1 LEDVIL
7 PEDKKR
13 AILKILD
20 DLIRANN

>member
-1 LEDVIL
+1 LVDVIL